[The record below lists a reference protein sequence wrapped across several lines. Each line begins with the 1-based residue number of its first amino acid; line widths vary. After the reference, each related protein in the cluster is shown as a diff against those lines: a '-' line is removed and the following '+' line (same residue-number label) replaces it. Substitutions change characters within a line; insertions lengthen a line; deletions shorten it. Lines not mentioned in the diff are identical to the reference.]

1 MSKCIICLIDI
12 KRKDCKGCGMGFCN
26 ECSKI
31 ELIGPAGYR
40 YGKYNINTDQYIHGY
55 FCSIRCATNMVHFVD
70 HFNDGQI
77 NYILKNTQQTQF
89 DMIERNVT
97 TKYIHEHMI
106 NDLVNICISF
116 LFTE

>member
-26 ECSKI
+26 KCSNI
-31 ELIGPAGYR
+31 ELSGPAGYC
-40 YGKYNINTDQYIHGY
+40 YGKYNIYTNQYIYGY

-97 TKYIHEHMI
+97 IKYLREHMI
-106 NDLVNICISF
+106 NDLVSIVNEY
-116 LFTE
+116 LFQK